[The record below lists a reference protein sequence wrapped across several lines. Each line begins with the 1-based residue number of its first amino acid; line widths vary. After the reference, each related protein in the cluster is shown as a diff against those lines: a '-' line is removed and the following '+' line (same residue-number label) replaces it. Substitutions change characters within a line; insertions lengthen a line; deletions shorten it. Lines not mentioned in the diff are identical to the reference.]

1 MATEQSAT
9 STASAGTSERDDSS
23 EDART
28 VGAAKRVRVRD
39 DKSKAK
45 PTAGRKSKAKSTAEP
60 KAKAKNTAKPKAKR
74 TRTDSVRPRR
84 RFGLLARLA
93 AVTVALAVGAAGI
106 WLFTRATAPKPGLSA
121 ADIPAL
127 QVQAVN
133 VRPGSAVPKDATV
146 AANIQPRTQPPVQ
159 QPHAQGSN
167 AQGGPAGHGDPLT
180 GWASKASAATGI
192 PEPALWAYGDA
203 ELVMRA
209 VQPGCHL
216 SWTTLAG
223 IGRVESNHGQFG
235 GAQLQSNGEESKP
248 IIGVPLDGSG
258 DNRAVGDTDHGALDG
273 DPKYDHAVGPM
284 QFLPSTWRS
293 YAADGNGDGKA
304 DPENIDDAALT
315 TARYLCVGG
324 RDMGTPQGWWA
335 GLFSYNNSVEYGQK
349 VFGLAETYGRQ
360 AQQATGR

>member
-1 MATEQSAT
+1 MTRRMRGEVAAEQSAT
-9 STASAGTSERDDSS
+9 STASAVESERGDQP
-23 EDART
+23 EDVRT
-28 VGAAKRVRVRD
+28 GAGKVKRGRVRQAKRESTA
-39 DKSKAK
+39 SKAK
-45 PTAGRKSKAKSTAEP
+45 PARESKRVRAQSA
-60 KAKAKNTAKPKAKR
+60 
-74 TRTDSVRPRR
+74 RPRR
-84 RFGLLARLA
+84 RFGLLTRLA
-93 AVTVALAVGAAGI
+93 AVSVALAVGAAGI
-106 WLFTRATAPKPGLSA
+106 WLFTRATAPKAGLSA

-146 AANIQPRTQPPVQ
+146 AANIRPRTQPPAPPQQ
-159 QPHAQGSN
+159 QPHAQGN
-167 AQGGPAGHGDPLT
+167 ATGHNDPLT
-180 GWASKASAATGI
+180 GWATTVSASTGI
-192 PEPALWAYGDA
+192 PETALWAYGDA

-235 GAQLQSNGEESKP
+235 GAQLQPNGEESKP

-273 DPKYDHAVGPM
+273 DPTTDHAVGPM
-284 QFLPSTWRS
+284 QFLPSTWRN
-293 YAADGNGDGKA
+293 YASDGNGDGKA

-349 VFGLAETYGRQ
+349 VFGLAEIYGKQ
-360 AQQATGR
+360 AQQATQQ